1 MNRETETE
9 RREQL
14 QRELEAE
21 AREKHEQAA
30 RLKQKEVISPNSQR
44 RKAEDSAKADRYCNK
59 DGGKPDLD
67 ALAQLDRFEYGQVR
81 KETAARSGVTV
92 AILEFG
98 GVRPAPPII
107 GQIGRARILDRSSQ
121 PTARLT
127 ARIY

>member
-92 AILEFG
+92 AILDWRCQTG
-98 GVRPAPPII
+98 AADHRADRPSANTGP
-107 GQIGRARILDRSSQ
+107 LSQ